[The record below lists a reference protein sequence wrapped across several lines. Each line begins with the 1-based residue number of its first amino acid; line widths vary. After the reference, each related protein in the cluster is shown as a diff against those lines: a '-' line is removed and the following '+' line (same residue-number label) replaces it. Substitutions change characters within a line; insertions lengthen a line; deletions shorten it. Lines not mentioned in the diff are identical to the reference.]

1 MAEDIEINREIA
13 MALMEDMGVDI
24 DCAENGEIVV
34 EMFREAARSYDVV
47 FMDIQMPVT
56 TGLESTR
63 RIRALGRPEAKT
75 VPIVALAANAFDEDV
90 QACLAAGMNDHLS
103 KPIDVEELQ
112 ATLVKYL
119 RHKTGGVHASN

>member
-1 MAEDIEINREIA
+1 MAEDIEINREIP

-24 DCAENGEIVV
+24 DCAENGEIAVR
-34 EMFREAARSYDVV
+34 MFHEAAVPDDFV
-47 FMDIQMPVT
+47 FMDIQMPVM
-56 TGLESTR
+56 TGLEATR
-63 RIRALGRPEAKT
+63 RIRALGRPEAKA
-75 VPIVALAANAFDEDV
+75 VPTVALTANAFDEDV

-103 KPIDVEELQ
+103 KSIDVEELQ